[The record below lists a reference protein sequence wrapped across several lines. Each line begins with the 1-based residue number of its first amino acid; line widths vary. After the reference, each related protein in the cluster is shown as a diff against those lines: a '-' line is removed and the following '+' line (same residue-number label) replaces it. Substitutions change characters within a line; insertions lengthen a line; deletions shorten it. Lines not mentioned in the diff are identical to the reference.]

1 MAPRRQRQPGRA
13 GAIKQVAAADAGH
26 TTTDQRNSGA
36 NWRSV
41 AGNADTL
48 GIVVDLHDKDGRR
61 LFDDVVRLTG
71 DEELRNLLVI
81 ASTMGMRYVV
91 AAGRFNGK
99 GIFSAMCADESV
111 TILSW
116 GSANER
122 MNEIGSRTT
131 AWMAKP
137 DSLAK
142 LLTAVAQQ

>member
-1 MAPRRQRQPGRA
+1 MANKQQRQPGRP
-13 GAIKQVAAADAGH
+13 GPIKHIAVDVTCN
-26 TTTDQRNSGA
+26 TTTDQRYSGA

-48 GIVVDLHDKDGRR
+48 GIVVDLHDKEGRR
-61 LFDDVVRLTG
+61 LFDEVARLTG
-71 DEELRNLLVI
+71 DQELRNLLVV
-81 ASTMGMRYVV
+81 ASALGMRYLV

-99 GIFSAMCADESV
+99 GVFSAMCAEESV
-111 TILSW
+111 AILSW

-142 LLTAVAQQ
+142 LLTAVVPK